1 MHLLT
6 DIPFIG
12 PLLRADTV
20 AADTT
25 AWSARLAEA
34 TQHAPTAKFW
44 VVQDFSQW
52 LAGLG
57 LSPWWCDALAFVVVC
72 AGLALTVWF
81 IDRVLLRLGLTF
93 IRRWAKHSRRA
104 LVGILFQRKFY
115 RRALYLIPL
124 GVILFSIN
132 TFFSGF
138 TPGLNETVRIAT
150 RCAVFFTVMLVC
162 FSLLDALND
171 LYQRRP
177 EAQLRSI
184 KGYVQVGKILVAF
197 IVAIL
202 IVAALLQESPA
213 RLFVG
218 LGAAA
223 AVLSLIFRDTLL
235 DFVASI
241 QLAAQDMLR
250 PGDWIE
256 MPGKQANGVVL
267 DINLNSV
274 KVQNW
279 DNTVTTIPIYSMVS
293 ESFINWRCMEQSTGR
308 RFTCRFRLD
317 VTSIARADDA
327 LLQRIA
333 ADPLTQSESQAA
345 IELARSSSPHY
356 LTNLALFR
364 AHMEVWLFRH
374 PQLNPRLLTFARH
387 LTEVTETGLVFEVYA
402 FTRNTESE
410 YAYDTVR
417 RSTMEYVMACLPLFG
432 LRMFQRPSGLDVDEI
447 GRDDRQPGSKTS

>member
-1 MHLLT
+1 M
-6 DIPFIG
+6 
-12 PLLRADTV
+12 
-20 AADTT
+20 
-25 AWSARLAEA
+25 
-34 TQHAPTAKFW
+34 
-44 VVQDFSQW
+44 
-52 LAGLG
+52 
-57 LSPWWCDALAFVVVC
+57 
-72 AGLALTVWF
+72 
-81 IDRVLLRLGLTF
+81 
-93 IRRWAKHSRRA
+93 
-104 LVGILFQRKFY
+104 
-115 RRALYLIPL
+115 
-124 GVILFSIN
+124 
-132 TFFSGF
+132 
-138 TPGLNETVRIAT
+138 
-150 RCAVFFTVMLVC
+150 
-162 FSLLDALND
+162 
-171 LYQRRP
+171 
-177 EAQLRSI
+177 
-184 KGYVQVGKILVAF
+184 
-197 IVAIL
+197 
-202 IVAALLQESPA
+202 QESPA

-374 PQLNPRLLTFARH
+374 PQLNPRLLTFARY

-447 GRDDRQPGSKTS
+447 GRDDR